1 MIQIPT
7 SDNFSSLN
15 LAAAVQ
21 VVTYELRCYA
31 DELQQKPLLPPDE
44 MPVSAEE
51 MRLFYEHLEQTL
63 IDIRFLDPEKPRRL
77 MRRLQRLF
85 NRAQP
90 VTSEMNLLRGI
101 LTAAQNIHKKL

>member
-21 VVTYELRCYA
+21 VVTYELRCYV

-44 MPVSAEE
+44 VPVSAEE

-63 IDIRFLDPEKPRRL
+63 IDIHFLDPEKPRRL

-101 LTAAQNIHKKL
+101 LTTAQNIHKKL